1 MGDTLVYTSS
11 PASTVASQD
20 PLFAGAFAK
29 THLPAALALSATN
42 PLNSFTS
49 AAKMTVP
56 QHAQPSP
63 TRERRA
69 TEFIPPTHMRPDLPR
84 QSVDGATQGPA
95 ILLRKLPRNIGLD
108 GVRNLL
114 LFAKDLANVRLVDSS
129 PEDSGF
135 ATAVAHFNT
144 YAGAREVRDS
154 LDGKTNATRD
164 AQIIVEMPHGMSPG
178 EAAAARLGSRRSTI
192 DGTAAR
198 TGGATTDGVSRQPSR
213 FSSAFQS
220 NEKISP
226 PLVSPGGPN
235 SLPEGSTHFQS
246 LFSPKSP
253 VLNSIGSDRQR
264 NPGKSV
270 INDDAVDDETDGL
283 LRDPLGYAR
292 NGRPSGNMRSPMSQI
307 PTTQFGSMSLNSGPY
322 DGPSPLS
329 SSNSGLASPVGGNVQ
344 HGAGG
349 PYQGKMGHQNS
360 FSPSAPMNGQGRT
373 SYPPANPADQN
384 PPCNTLYVGNLP
396 NNTSEDELKRLFS
409 QQRGYKR
416 LCFRTKQ
423 NGPMCF
429 VEFENITL
437 ATQALHHLYGKMLS
451 NSVKGGIRLSF
462 SKNPLGVRNGQSGI
476 PPSMMSPHGGYSGFG
491 GDIAPPPGFSGSNG
505 PPPGLQSN
513 NRGGGGGGGGGG
525 GYNRNAVPEG
535 MAPMYQAHQYSLS
548 GAPFASQLRMPPS
561 ALYPDSSPPPPGPS
575 ANGNGYYDHSSR

>member
-1 MGDTLVYTSS
+1 
-11 PASTVASQD
+11 PAV
-20 PLFAGAFAK
+20 
-29 THLPAALALSATN
+29 
-42 PLNSFTS
+42 
-49 AAKMTVP
+49 V
-56 QHAQPSP
+56 
-63 TRERRA
+63 
-69 TEFIPPTHMRPDLPR
+69 
-84 QSVDGATQGPA
+84 
-95 ILLRKLPRNIGLD
+95 LRKLPRNIGLD

-114 LFAKDLANVRLVDSS
+114 LFAKDLVTVRLVDSS

-135 ATAVAHFNT
+135 ATAIAQFNT
-144 YAGAREVRDS
+144 YAGAREVKDS

-164 AQIIVEMPHGMSPG
+164 AQMIVEIPNGLSPT
-178 EAAAARLGSRRSTI
+178 EAAARLGSRRSTI

-198 TGGATTDGVSRQPSR
+198 SGGASSASSGADGVASRQPSR
-213 FSSAFQS
+213 FSSTFQS

-226 PLVSPGGPN
+226 PLVPLGAPN
-235 SLPEGSTHFQS
+235 SLPDGNSHFQS

-264 NPGKSV
+264 NLGKSV

-283 LRDPLGYAR
+283 LRDPLAYAR
-292 NGRPSGNMRSPMSQI
+292 NGRSSNSMRPSASHM
-307 PTTQFGSMSLNSGPY
+307 PTSQFGNMSLNSGTY
-322 DGPSPLS
+322 DGTSPLS
-329 SSNSGLASPVGGNVQ
+329 SSNSGLTSPVGGNAQ
-344 HGAGG
+344 HGSGAS
-349 PYQGKMGHQNS
+349 YQSKMGSQNS
-360 FSPSAPMNGQGRT
+360 FGPGMPMNGPGRT

-462 SKNPLGVRNGQSGI
+462 SKNPLGVRNGQNGL
-476 PPSMMSPHGGYSGFG
+476 PSNMLSSHGGYAGLG
-491 GDIAPPPGFSGSNG
+491 TDIAPPPGFSAPNG
-505 PPPGLQSN
+505 PPPGLVSAGRSN
-513 NRGGGGGGGGGG
+513 S
-525 GYNRNAVPEG
+525 GYNRNPAPDG
-535 MAPMYQAHQYSLS
+535 MTPMYQAHQYSLS
-548 GAPFASQLRMPPS
+548 GAPFASQL
-561 ALYPDSSPPPPGPS
+561 
-575 ANGNGYYDHSSR
+575 